1 MTEAGL
7 ERRFA
12 LSIQM
17 STIAAM
23 KYRILLS
30 KGEEEGAFCLQLSIT
45 KRLPREVCHKHRNIR
60 REKPA
65 GATPEIE

>member
-1 MTEAGL
+1 MTQAEP

-17 STIAAM
+17 STIAAI
-23 KYRILLS
+23 KYRILLRR
-30 KGEEEGAFCLQLSIT
+30 GEEEGAFCLQLSIT
-45 KRLPREVCHKHRNIR
+45 KRLPWEVCHEHRNIR

-65 GATPEIE
+65 GATPATE